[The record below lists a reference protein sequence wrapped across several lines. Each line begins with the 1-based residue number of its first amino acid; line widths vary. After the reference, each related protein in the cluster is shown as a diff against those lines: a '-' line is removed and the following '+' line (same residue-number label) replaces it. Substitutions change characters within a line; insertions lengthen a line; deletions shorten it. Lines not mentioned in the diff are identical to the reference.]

1 MERQIV
7 ASQLERCRLG
17 AESPSIAST
26 RYTSIF
32 KFQIV
37 SYFFQINLY
46 FFSAAWIMKI
56 FQSINTTFSIIS
68 WPFSCQLPGNHGFS
82 SVVGNACDRLEL
94 SLAVLSVICSRS
106 LTKPYSSPC
115 FKWKHSS
122 GRKKHELHSF
132 WIAIFGNHSSIENRF
147 IGWAAVLKLPYALI
161 LEVSPPT
168 IILHLC
174 FVAFGFVENTHTTMH
189 TIDLGHLKSVS
200 FCS

>member
-26 RYTSIF
+26 RYPSTF
-32 KFQIV
+32 NFQIV

-46 FFSAAWIMKI
+46 LITAWMLKI

-82 SVVGNACDRLEL
+82 SVVGKACDRLEL

-122 GRKKHELHSF
+122 GRERHELHSF
-132 WIAIFGNHSSIENRF
+132 CIAIFWESFCYRKEIYRMGSCSEAPLFLNSRRISTHNYI
-147 IGWAAVLKLPYALI
+147 
-161 LEVSPPT
+161 
-168 IILHLC
+168 HLW
-174 FVAFGFVENTHTTMH
+174 FVAFGFVKNTHTTVH
-189 TIDLGHLKSVS
+189 TIDLEHLKSVS